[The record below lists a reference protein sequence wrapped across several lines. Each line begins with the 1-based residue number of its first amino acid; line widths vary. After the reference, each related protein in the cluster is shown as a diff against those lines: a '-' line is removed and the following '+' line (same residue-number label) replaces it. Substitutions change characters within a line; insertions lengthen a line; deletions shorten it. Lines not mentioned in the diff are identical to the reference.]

1 MADATANPF
10 PMFERAQCAEHR
22 ARLTSLEHGFESL
35 DKKIDKLL
43 FGIVGT
49 LCAAL
54 GGLVLQVL
62 FRR

>member
-1 MADATANPF
+1 
-10 PMFERAQCAEHR
+10 MFERAQCAEHR

-54 GGLVLQVL
+54 GGLALQVL
-62 FRR
+62 LRR